1 MGSEMCIRDSS
12 KCVPVQRL
20 SKGFKDLSASFQS
33 SPLSNDLITLKN
45 ESAIARSVR
54 NLVLTI
60 QGERPFQPVL
70 GTGVSRLLFENM
82 DKLTASAIRSELRT
96 TIENYEPRVE
106 INEILVEPDFEGNA
120 FHVTLQ
126 YFIIGI
132 DVPEQE
138 LTFALEPTR

>member
-1 MGSEMCIRDSS
+1 M
-12 KCVPVQRL
+12 PVERL
-20 SKGFKDLSASFQS
+20 SRGFKDLSASFQTN
-33 SPLSNDLITLKN
+33 PLSNDLIALKN
-45 ESAIARSVR
+45 ESSIARSVR

-106 INEILVEPDFEGNA
+106 INEIIVEPDFERNA
-120 FHVTLQ
+120 MDVTLQ
-126 YFIIGI
+126 YFIIGM

-138 LTFALEPTR
+138 LTFALAPTR

>member
-1 MGSEMCIRDSS
+1 M
-12 KCVPVQRL
+12 PVERL
-20 SKGFKDLSASFQS
+20 SRGFKDLSASFQT
-33 SPLSNDLITLKN
+33 SPLNNDLIALKN

-54 NLVLTI
+54 NLVLTGR
-60 QGERPFQPVL
+60 GERPFQPIL

-106 INEILVEPDFEGNA
+106 INEIIVEADFERNA
-120 FHVTLQ
+120 FDVTLQ
-126 YFIIGI
+126 YFIIGM

>member
-1 MGSEMCIRDSS
+1 M
-12 KCVPVQRL
+12 PVQRL
-20 SKGFKDLSASFQS
+20 SRGFKDLSASFQT
-33 SPLSNDLITLKN
+33 SPLSSDLIALKN

-54 NLVLTI
+54 NLILTG

>member
-1 MGSEMCIRDSS
+1 M
-12 KCVPVQRL
+12 PLQRL
-20 SKGFKDLSASFQS
+20 SKGFLDLSASFQTN
-33 SPLSNDLITLKN
+33 PLSNDLIQLKN

-70 GTGVSRLLFENM
+70 GTGVNNLLFDNM
-82 DKLTASAIRSELRT
+82 DKLTASSIRSELRT

-106 INEILVEPDFEGNA
+106 INEILVEPDFERNA

-126 YFIIGI
+126 YFIIGM

-138 LTFALEPTR
+138 LTFALAPTR

>member
-1 MGSEMCIRDSS
+1 M
-12 KCVPVQRL
+12 PVQRL
-20 SKGFKDLSASFQS
+20 SRGFKDLSASFQTN
-33 SPLSNDLITLKN
+33 PLSNDLIALKN

-54 NLVLTI
+54 NLVLTG
-60 QGERPFQPVL
+60 QGERPFQPIL

-106 INEILVEPDFEGNA
+106 INEIIVEADFERNA
-120 FHVTLQ
+120 FDVTLQ
-126 YFIIGI
+126 YFFIGM

>member
-1 MGSEMCIRDSS
+1 M
-12 KCVPVQRL
+12 PVQRL
-20 SKGFKDLSASFQS
+20 SRGFKDLSASFQTN
-33 SPLSNDLITLKN
+33 PLSNDLIALKN

-70 GTGVSRLLFENM
+70 GTGVNNLLFDNM

-120 FHVTLQ
+120 MHVTLQ

>member
-1 MGSEMCIRDSS
+1 M
-12 KCVPVQRL
+12 PVQRI
-20 SKGFKDLSASFQS
+20 SKGFKDLSASFQTN
-33 SPLSNDLITLKN
+33 PLSNDLIALKN

-82 DKLTASAIRSELRT
+82 DKLTASAIRSEIRT

-120 FHVTLQ
+120 MHVTLQ

>member
-1 MGSEMCIRDSS
+1 M
-12 KCVPVQRL
+12 PVQRL
-20 SKGFKDLSASFQS
+20 SKGFKDLSASFQT
-33 SPLSNDLITLKN
+33 SPLSSDLIALKN

-54 NLVLTI
+54 NLVLTA

-106 INEILVEPDFEGNA
+106 INEIIVEPDPERNA
-120 FHVTLQ
+120 MDVTLQ

>member
-1 MGSEMCIRDSS
+1 M
-12 KCVPVQRL
+12 PVQRR
-20 SKGFKDLSASFQS
+20 SKGFLDLSASFQEN
-33 SPLSNDLITLKN
+33 PLTNDLIALKN
-45 ESAIARSVR
+45 ENAIARSVR

-70 GTGVSRLLFENM
+70 GTGVSKLLFENM
-82 DKLTASAIRSELRT
+82 DKLTASAIRSEIRS
-96 TIENYEPRVE
+96 TIENFEPRVE

-120 FHVTLQ
+120 FNVTLQ

-138 LTFALEPTR
+138 LTFALEPSR

>member
-1 MGSEMCIRDSS
+1 M
-12 KCVPVQRL
+12 PVQRL
-20 SKGFKDLSASFQS
+20 SRGFKDISASFQTN
-33 SPLSNDLITLKN
+33 PLSNDLIQLKN

-54 NLVLTI
+54 NLVLTG

-126 YFIIGI
+126 YFIIGM

>member
-1 MGSEMCIRDSS
+1 
-12 KCVPVQRL
+12 VPVQRL
-20 SKGFKDLSASFQS
+20 SKGFLDLSASFQTN
-33 SPLSNDLITLKN
+33 PLSNDLISLKN

-82 DKLTASAIRSELRT
+82 DKLTASAIRSEVRT

-106 INEILVEPDFEGNA
+106 INEIIVEPDYEGNA
-120 FHVTLQ
+120 MNVTLQ

-132 DVPEQE
+132 DAPEQE

>member
-1 MGSEMCIRDSS
+1 M
-12 KCVPVQRL
+12 PVQRL
-20 SKGFKDLSASFQS
+20 SKGFKDLSASFQT
-33 SPLSNDLITLKN
+33 SPLSNDLIALKN

-54 NLVLTI
+54 NLVLTA

-82 DKLTASAIRSELRT
+82 DKLTASAIRSEIRT

-106 INEILVEPDFEGNA
+106 INEIIVEPDFERNA
-120 FHVTLQ
+120 MDVTLQ

>member
-1 MGSEMCIRDSS
+1 M
-12 KCVPVQRL
+12 PVQRL
-20 SKGFKDLSASFQS
+20 SRGFKDLSASFQTN
-33 SPLSNDLITLKN
+33 PLSNDLIALKN

-54 NLVLTI
+54 NLVLTA

-106 INEILVEPDFEGNA
+106 INEIIVEADFERNA
-120 FHVTLQ
+120 FDVTLQ
-126 YFIIGI
+126 YFIIGM

-138 LTFALEPTR
+138 LTFALAPTR

>member
-1 MGSEMCIRDSS
+1 MNLDYS
-12 KCVPVQRL
+12 KCVPVQRI
-20 SKGFKDLSASFQS
+20 SRGFKDLSASFQTN
-33 SPLSNDLITLKN
+33 PLSNDLIALKN
-45 ESAIARSVR
+45 ESSIARSVR

-70 GTGVSRLLFENM
+70 GTGVNALLFENM

-106 INEILVEPDFEGNA
+106 INEIIVEADFERNA
-120 FHVTLQ
+120 FDVTLQ

>member
-1 MGSEMCIRDSS
+1 M
-12 KCVPVQRL
+12 PVQRI
-20 SKGFKDLSASFQS
+20 SKGFLDLSASFQEN
-33 SPLSNDLITLKN
+33 PLTNDLIALKN
-45 ESAIARSVR
+45 ENAIARSVR

-70 GTGVSRLLFENM
+70 GTGVSKLLFENM
-82 DKLTASAIRSELRT
+82 DRLTASAIRSEIRT
-96 TIENYEPRVE
+96 TIENFEPRVE

-120 FHVTLQ
+120 FNVTLQ

>member
-1 MGSEMCIRDSS
+1 M
-12 KCVPVQRL
+12 PVQRL
-20 SKGFKDLSASFQS
+20 SRGFKDLSASFQTN
-33 SPLSNDLITLKN
+33 PLSNDLIALKN

-54 NLVLTI
+54 NLVLTG
-60 QGERPFQPVL
+60 QGERTFQPVL

-106 INEILVEPDFEGNA
+106 INEIIVEADFERNA
-120 FHVTLQ
+120 FDVTLQ
-126 YFIIGI
+126 YFIIGM

-138 LTFALEPTR
+138 LTFALAPTR

>member
-1 MGSEMCIRDSS
+1 M
-12 KCVPVQRL
+12 PVQRL
-20 SKGFKDLSASFQS
+20 SKGFKDLSASFQTN
-33 SPLSNDLITLKN
+33 PLSNDLIALKN

-54 NLVLTI
+54 NLVLTGR
-60 QGERPFQPVL
+60 GERPFQPIL

-106 INEILVEPDFEGNA
+106 INEIIVEPDFEGNA
-120 FHVTLQ
+120 MHVTLQ
-126 YFIIGI
+126 YFIIGM

>member
-1 MGSEMCIRDSS
+1 M
-12 KCVPVQRL
+12 PVQRL
-20 SKGFKDLSASFQS
+20 SKGFKDLSASFQT
-33 SPLSNDLITLKN
+33 SPLSNDLIALKN

-54 NLVLTI
+54 NLILTI

-82 DKLTASAIRSELRT
+82 DKLTASAIRSEIRT

-106 INEILVEPDFEGNA
+106 INEIIVEPDFERNA
-120 FHVTLQ
+120 MDVTLQ

>member
-1 MGSEMCIRDSS
+1 M
-12 KCVPVQRL
+12 PVQRL
-20 SKGFKDLSASFQS
+20 SKGFKDLSASFQT
-33 SPLSNDLITLKN
+33 SPLSNDLIALKN

-82 DKLTASAIRSELRT
+82 DKLTASAIRSEIRT

-106 INEILVEPDFEGNA
+106 INEIIVEPDFERNA
-120 FHVTLQ
+120 MDVTLQ

>member
-1 MGSEMCIRDSS
+1 M
-12 KCVPVQRL
+12 PVQRL
-20 SKGFKDLSASFQS
+20 SRGFKDISASFQTN
-33 SPLSNDLITLKN
+33 PLSNDLIELKN

-54 NLVLTI
+54 NLVLTG

-106 INEILVEPDFEGNA
+106 INEILVEPDFERNA

-126 YFIIGI
+126 YFIIGM

>member
-1 MGSEMCIRDSS
+1 M
-12 KCVPVQRL
+12 PVQRL
-20 SKGFKDLSASFQS
+20 SKGFKDLSASFQT
-33 SPLSNDLITLKN
+33 SPLSNDLIALKN

-70 GTGVSRLLFENM
+70 GTGVNNLLFDNM

-106 INEILVEPDFEGNA
+106 INEIIVEADFERNA
-120 FHVTLQ
+120 FDVTLQ
-126 YFIIGI
+126 YFIIGM

-138 LTFALEPTR
+138 LTFALAPTR

>member
-1 MGSEMCIRDSS
+1 M
-12 KCVPVQRL
+12 PVQRL
-20 SKGFKDLSASFQS
+20 SKGFKDLSASFQT

-82 DKLTASAIRSELRT
+82 DKLTASAIRSEIRT

-126 YFIIGI
+126 YFIIGM

>member
-1 MGSEMCIRDSS
+1 M
-12 KCVPVQRL
+12 PVQRL
-20 SKGFKDLSASFQS
+20 SKGFKDLSASFQT
-33 SPLSNDLITLKN
+33 SPLSNDLIALKN

-54 NLVLTI
+54 NLVLTG
-60 QGERPFQPVL
+60 QGERPFQPIL

-82 DKLTASAIRSELRT
+82 DKLTASAIRSEIRT

-126 YFIIGI
+126 YFIIGM

>member
-1 MGSEMCIRDSS
+1 M
-12 KCVPVQRL
+12 PVQRL
-20 SKGFKDLSASFQS
+20 SRGFKDLSASFQTN
-33 SPLSNDLITLKN
+33 PLSNDLIALKN

-120 FHVTLQ
+120 MHVTLQ

>member
-1 MGSEMCIRDSS
+1 M
-12 KCVPVQRL
+12 PVQRL
-20 SKGFKDLSASFQS
+20 SKGFKDLSASFQTN
-33 SPLSNDLITLKN
+33 PLSNDLIALKN

-60 QGERPFQPVL
+60 QVERPFQPVL

-82 DKLTASAIRSELRT
+82 DKLTASAIRSEVRT

-106 INEILVEPDFEGNA
+106 INEIIVEPDYEGNA
-120 FHVTLQ
+120 MNVTLQ

-132 DVPEQE
+132 DAPEQE

>member
-1 MGSEMCIRDSS
+1 M
-12 KCVPVQRL
+12 PVQRL
-20 SKGFKDLSASFQS
+20 SRGFKDLSASFQTN
-33 SPLSNDLITLKN
+33 PLSNDLIALKN

-54 NLVLTI
+54 NLVLTG

-96 TIENYEPRVE
+96 TIENFEPRVE
-106 INEILVEPDFEGNA
+106 INEIIVEADFERNA
-120 FHVTLQ
+120 FDVTLQ
-126 YFIIGI
+126 YFIIGM

>member
-1 MGSEMCIRDSS
+1 
-12 KCVPVQRL
+12 VPVQRL
-20 SKGFKDLSASFQS
+20 SKGFKDLSASFQTN
-33 SPLSNDLITLKN
+33 PLSNDLIALKN

-60 QGERPFQPVL
+60 QGERPFQPAL
-70 GTGVSRLLFENM
+70 GTRVNNLLFDNM

-106 INEILVEPDFEGNA
+106 INEIIVEADFERNA
-120 FHVTLQ
+120 FDVTLQ
-126 YFIIGI
+126 YFIIGM

-138 LTFALEPTR
+138 LTFALAPTR

>member
-1 MGSEMCIRDSS
+1 M
-12 KCVPVQRL
+12 PVQRL
-20 SKGFKDLSASFQS
+20 SRGFKDLSASFQTN
-33 SPLSNDLITLKN
+33 PLSNDLIALKN

-60 QGERPFQPVL
+60 QGERPFQPIL
-70 GTGVSRLLFENM
+70 GTGVNNLLFDNM
-82 DKLTASAIRSELRT
+82 DKLTASSIRSELRT

-106 INEILVEPDFEGNA
+106 INEIIVEPDFEGNA

-126 YFIIGI
+126 YFIIGM

>member
-1 MGSEMCIRDSS
+1 M
-12 KCVPVQRL
+12 PVQRI
-20 SKGFKDLSASFQS
+20 SRGFKDLSASFQTN
-33 SPLSNDLITLKN
+33 PLSNDLIALKN

-54 NLVLTI
+54 NLVLTG

-106 INEILVEPDFEGNA
+106 IYEILVTADFERNA
-120 FHVTLQ
+120 FDVTLQ
-126 YFIIGI
+126 YFIIGM

>member
-1 MGSEMCIRDSS
+1 M
-12 KCVPVQRL
+12 PVQRI
-20 SKGFKDLSASFQS
+20 SRGFKDLSASFQTN
-33 SPLSNDLITLKN
+33 PLSNDLIALKN
-45 ESAIARSVR
+45 VASIARSVR

-70 GTGVSRLLFENM
+70 GTGVNNLLFDNM

-106 INEILVEPDFEGNA
+106 INEIIVEADFERNA
-120 FHVTLQ
+120 FDVTLQ
-126 YFIIGI
+126 YFIIGM

-138 LTFALEPTR
+138 LTFALAPTR

>member
-1 MGSEMCIRDSS
+1 M
-12 KCVPVQRL
+12 PVQRI
-20 SKGFKDLSASFQS
+20 SRGFKDLSASFQTN
-33 SPLSNDLITLKN
+33 PLSNDLISLKN

-54 NLVLTI
+54 NLVLTG

-120 FHVTLQ
+120 MHVTLQ
-126 YFIIGI
+126 YFITGI